1 MGAPGSD
8 EASLGHLD
16 REGARGRPRPSL
28 ADQAF
33 PVEPEEIDLVRE
45 GRQVVRE
52 ELIREGAELYSEGG
66 WRRRWVLEAE
76 QMTEGQIE
84 GLIKRNRE
92 VLAERM
98 EEMAK
103 GRANNLAPETWRK
116 AMGDERL
123 PPLDIIASD
132 DPKANAQALLEYMV
146 RHELIQ
152 GVGREREASP
162 ARSDPDA
169 QDAWEGAPAQGDV
182 VYALQGRFNK
192 ERRCKVLDLELKPQ
206 GPMARLQTLVSGGK
220 QVFWAPV
227 EQLRWTAREYKIAMV
242 WGRSEDNKV
251 RRARREYSARY
262 PNPRVAKDDKYLEQY
277 MPRVSEWAGGTTS

>member
-1 MGAPGSD
+1 MGTPGSD

-16 REGARGRPRPSL
+16 RERVRGRPRPSL

-84 GLIKRNRE
+84 GLIRRNRE
-92 VLAERM
+92 VLAGRM

-103 GRANNLAPETWRK
+103 GRANNLAPETWKK

-123 PPLDIIASD
+123 PPLDIVASD

-146 RHELIQ
+146 RHELI
-152 GVGREREASP
+152 
-162 ARSDPDA
+162 
-169 QDAWEGAPAQGDV
+169 
-182 VYALQGRFNK
+182 
-192 ERRCKVLDLELKPQ
+192 
-206 GPMARLQTLVSGGK
+206 
-220 QVFWAPV
+220 
-227 EQLRWTAREYKIAMV
+227 
-242 WGRSEDNKV
+242 
-251 RRARREYSARY
+251 
-262 PNPRVAKDDKYLEQY
+262 
-277 MPRVSEWAGGTTS
+277 